1 MRRMMKERRA
11 STTTE
16 GGQRPRSWTKTALT
30 FPVVCA
36 LAAAGLLLAVP
47 TGASILS
54 AGGAAP
60 TISSDLPDY
69 NPGGTVTLTGA
80 DWNPGEAVHIYVAEN
95 NTTVTWSLDSNP
107 DPVADGSGGFTYKF
121 QLPMT
126 FIASYNVTA
135 TGQSSGATATTT
147 FTDGSPA
154 ANLDDCQ
161 NGTID
166 SPESCNTANATNQGN
181 WTNGDLNAGKAHY
194 LEGDSVPFRMRLSD
208 LDTSFQHS
216 ITIDW
221 DTTKGGKH
229 AFDYL
234 TSFDRTVT
242 DADPCVDVSPC
253 SGRTDFTVTPDDPNV
268 TGEGVTPAEHAI
280 FSCFGCVII
289 GASAF
294 SLDAP
299 YSGDSTTS
307 ITLTFTASQENP
319 VIAWGAHVATRQ
331 DWGFDNS
338 AVAINGSPYHVGL
351 NNLDGNGGSQDHQ
364 MQSEAAIFPAEI
376 KITKDAVPDSAQDFG
391 FTTSGLVP
399 PLSSPGSFTLDDDT
413 DSTLSNL
420 EDITNIASFGEKTV
434 TEGVVSDWPL
444 TALDCTVTPVDPT
457 KPSTTSTDLDTQ
469 TATIGLNEGDLVE
482 CTFTDTRATGTI
494 ELKKD
499 WVGTA
504 SSVDLNIGT
513 SAGAHDVDQE
523 PSLTSDGSTG
533 QNAVDTGTYYVSESV
548 TNASDYTSSL
558 ACFNDN
564 GAGTGGIAD
573 DGIKNGTEPSVLP
586 GASDSVSVG
595 SGDHVICTY
604 TNTRKRGTIE
614 LKKAWVGT
622 AGQTTLN
629 IGVTAGG
636 STIASTLTG
645 PNGGAPLT
653 TTQKAVDTGSFYVS
667 ETGGLSDYSSSL
679 ACFNDNGAGGGT
691 ANNGIKDGTEPAVF
705 PGAGDSVSVGSGDH
719 VICTFT
725 NTRKRGTIELKKHWV
740 GMKSSVNLKIGTTAG
755 GNEVDQELG
764 LTNDGSTGQNPVD
777 TGTYYVSES
786 VTNASDYTSSLACF
800 NDNGTGTGGIAD
812 DGIKNGTEPAVLPGA
827 SDSVSVGSGDHIV
840 CTYTNTRNQGTIV
853 IQKITKPTGGS
864 TSFNFETNPE
874 PPYTHFSLASGGTN
888 SQTLNTGTYTV
899 KEFVPLGWVL
909 TGLGS
914 DPADPNDSTACSV
927 SGSNGSDGHGNLSTQ
942 TATIHLKKGDTV
954 TCVFENT
961 GQGATRTQGFWATHA
976 RLANIAWFGGNDFG
990 HNFAGVA
997 SVPSI
1002 GDRTL
1007 CNPVTKDM
1015 SNNVAGLTGGLS
1027 RIMGGFWSDISKTS
1041 VPGKRSAIDQARMQ
1055 LVQQLLAGE
1064 LNAAAFGSIPSSGS
1078 FATWEGAYCGSN
1090 QTVIKDAQQQAASFN
1105 SQGDSSTFTPGTSAD
1120 SKNARAIA
1128 NIPYWNTLP

>member
-1 MRRMMKERRA
+1 
-11 STTTE
+11 
-16 GGQRPRSWTKTALT
+16 
-30 FPVVCA
+30 
-36 LAAAGLLLAVP
+36 LLLAMP

-69 NPGGTVTLTGA
+69 NPGATVTLTGA
-80 DWNPGEAVHIYVAEN
+80 EWIPGEAVHIYVAEN
-95 NTTVTWSLDSNP
+95 NSTVTWSLDSNP
-107 DPVADGSGGFTYKF
+107 DPVAESSGGFTYKF
-121 QLPMT
+121 QLPKT

-147 FTDGSPA
+147 FTDGNPA

-166 SPESCNTANATNQGN
+166 SPESCNNDNATNQAN
-181 WTNGDLNAGKAHY
+181 WANGDLNAGKAHY
-194 LEGDSVPFRMRLSD
+194 LEGDSVPFRMRLSS
-208 LDTSFQHS
+208 LDTSGPHS
-216 ITIDW
+216 ITVDW

-234 TSFDRTVT
+234 TSFNRTVT

-253 SGRTDFTVTPDDPNV
+253 STSTDFTVTPDDPNV
-268 TGEGVTPAEHAI
+268 TGESVTPVENAT
-280 FSCFGCVII
+280 FSCFGCVITSV
-289 GASAF
+289 SAF
-294 SLDAP
+294 SLSGSYA
-299 YSGDSTTS
+299 GDSTTS
-307 ITLTFTASQENP
+307 ITLDFTASQANP

-331 DWGFDNS
+331 DWGFENS

-364 MQSEAAIFPAEI
+364 MQSDAAIFPAEI

-391 FTTSGLVP
+391 FTTTGLVP

-413 DSTLSNL
+413 DPALSNL
-420 EDITNIASFGEKTV
+420 EDITNITSFGEKTI
-434 TEGVVSDWPL
+434 TEGVVGDWPL
-444 TALDCTVTPVDPT
+444 TALDCTVTPVDPDHA
-457 KPSTTSTDLDTQ
+457 STTSTDLDTQ
-469 TATIGLNEGDLVE
+469 TATIGLAEGDLVE

-513 SAGAHDVDQE
+513 SPGAHDVDQE
-523 PSLTSDGSTG
+523 SNLTSDGSTG

-573 DGIKNGTEPSVLP
+573 DGIKNGTEPAVLP

-629 IGVTAGG
+629 IGVAAGG

-645 PNGGAPLT
+645 ANGGAPLT
-653 TTQKAVDTGSFYVS
+653 TTQKAVDTGSYYVS
-667 ETGGLSDYSSSL
+667 ETGGLSAYNSSL

-691 ANNGIKDGTEPAVF
+691 ANNGIKDGSEPTVT
-705 PGAGDSVSVGSGDH
+705 PGTGDSVSVGSGDH
-719 VICTFT
+719 VICTYT

-740 GMKSSVNLKIGTTAG
+740 GTKSSVDLKIGTSAG
-755 GNEVDQELG
+755 GNEVDQELN

-777 TGTYYVSES
+777 TGTFYVSES
-786 VTNASDYTSSLACF
+786 VTSASVYTSSLACF
-800 NDNGTGTGGIAD
+800 NDNGAGGGTANN
-812 DGIKNGTEPAVLPGA
+812 GIKDGAEPTLSPGTNN
-827 SDSVSVGSGDHIV
+827 SVSVGDGDHVI
-840 CTYTNTRNQGTIV
+840 CTFTNTRNQGTIV
-853 IQKITKPTGGS
+853 IQKITKPIGAS
-864 TSFNFETNPE
+864 TSFNFQTNPE

-888 SQTLNTGTYTV
+888 SQTLDTGTYTV
-899 KEFVPLGWVL
+899 KELVPLGWVL
-909 TGLGS
+909 TGIGGS
-914 DPADPNDSTACSV
+914 TDPNTPYNCTVTGSGGSTGVGDLA
-927 SGSNGSDGHGNLSTQ
+927 TQ
-942 TATIHLKKGDTV
+942 TSTISLKNGDTV

-961 GQGATRTQGFWATHA
+961 GQGVTRTQGFWATHTP
-976 RLANIAWFGGNDFG
+976 LANIAWFGGPAFG
-990 HNFAGVA
+990 HNFPGVGSA
-997 SVPSI
+997 I
-1002 GDRTL
+1002 GNRTIDGAAPCPRL
-1007 CNPVTKDM
+1007 IDTLGK
-1015 SNNVAGLTGGLS
+1015 L
-1027 RIMGGFWSDISKTS
+1027 MGGFWSDVSKLSTG
-1041 VPGKRSAIDQARMQ
+1041 GKRSALDQARMQ
-1055 LVQQLLAGE
+1055 LAQQLLAAE
-1064 LNAAAFGSIPSSGS
+1064 LNTSAFGSVPAGGAAT
-1078 FATWEGAYCGSN
+1078 FTTWENAFCGTN
-1090 QTVIKDAQQQAASFN
+1090 QNAIKNAQQGAASFN
-1105 SQGDSSTFTPGTSAD
+1105 SQGDSSLFTPGTSAD
-1120 SKNARAIA
+1120 SKYARSIA
-1128 NIPYWNTLP
+1128 NLVFWNVLP